1 MMSND
6 EFRCDCVEM
15 TRTIRNKLNK
25 KFATMKRGEL
35 SEYLKKSHIEFTEY
49 IDSVRAKEGIVL

>member
-1 MMSND
+1 MNNN

-15 TRTIRNKLNK
+15 TRAIRNKLNK

-35 SEYLKKSHIEFTEY
+35 SEYLKKSHIKFTEY
-49 IDSVRAKEGIVL
+49 ITSRRAAKGIVL